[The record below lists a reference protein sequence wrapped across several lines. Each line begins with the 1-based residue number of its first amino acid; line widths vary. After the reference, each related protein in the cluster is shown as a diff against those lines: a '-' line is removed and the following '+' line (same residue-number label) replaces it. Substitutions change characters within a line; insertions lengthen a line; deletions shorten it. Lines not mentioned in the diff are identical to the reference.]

1 MAEDIERPQGTVKR
15 TQPAREEPASAPD
28 IDQDPGGY
36 LAIGLMIGIIAIIAL
51 LTLAIVV
58 SIP

>member
-1 MAEDIERPQGTVKR
+1 MAEDIERPRRPVKR
-15 TQPAREEPASAPD
+15 TQPTRDNPTPA
-28 IDQDPGGY
+28 QDPGRDPGGH

-51 LTLAIVV
+51 LTLAIVI